1 MLTYDLR
8 PAGSENRYR
17 VVSCRVVSC
26 RVVQCSWTQ
35 VSSSTGR
42 QAVTGSAPLSTVHFY
57 TVQSAAVAGYC
68 SALFQDL
75 V

>member
-17 VVSCRVVSC
+17 VVSCRA
-26 RVVQCSWTQ
+26 VQCSWTQ
-35 VSSSTGR
+35 VSSTGQR
-42 QAVTGSAPLSTVHFY
+42 AVTGSALLSTVHFY
-57 TVQSAAVAGYC
+57 TEQSAAVADYC

-75 V
+75 D

>member
-17 VVSCRVVSC
+17 R

-35 VSSSTGR
+35 VSSTGQ
-42 QAVTGSAPLSTVHFY
+42 QAVTGSASLSTVHFY
-57 TVQSAAVAGYC
+57 TVQSAVVADYC

>member
-17 VVSCRVVSC
+17 RVVSC
-26 RVVQCSWTQ
+26 RVVQCSALQCSWTQ
-35 VSSSTGR
+35 VSSTGQ
-42 QAVTGSAPLSTVHFY
+42 QAVTGSASLSTVHFY
-57 TVQSAAVAGYC
+57 TVQSAAVADYC

>member
-17 VVSCRVVSC
+17 RRVMPCSA
-26 RVVQCSWTQ
+26 VQCSWTQ
-35 VSSSTGR
+35 VSSTGQ
-42 QAVTGSAPLSTVHFY
+42 QAVTGSAPLSIVHFY
-57 TVQSAAVAGYC
+57 TLQSAAVADYC

>member
-17 VVSCRVVSC
+17 RVVSC
-26 RVVQCSWTQ
+26 SAVQLDPSVLHWP
-35 VSSSTGR
+35 
-42 QAVTGSAPLSTVHFY
+42 AVRWPLSTVHFY
-57 TVQSAAVAGYC
+57 TEQSAAVADYC

>member
-1 MLTYDLR
+1 MLIYDLR

-17 VVSCRVVSC
+17 
-26 RVVQCSWTQ
+26 RVVQCSWTP
-35 VSSSTGR
+35 VSSTGQ
-42 QAVTGSAPLSTVHFY
+42 QAVTGSAPLSIVHFY
-57 TVQSAAVAGYC
+57 TLQSAAVADYC

>member
-17 VVSCRVVSC
+17 RRVVSC
-26 RVVQCSWTQ
+26 SAVQCSWTQ
-35 VSSSTGR
+35 VSSTGQ
-42 QAVTGSAPLSTVHFY
+42 QAVTGSAPLPLYTSTQY
-57 TVQSAAVAGYC
+57 SQQDYC